1 MFDMSGN
8 FEKMVDRIARASGQ
22 TVDNIKTKVEEK
34 RQKLSGLISEEGA
47 AQVIAAE
54 LGISFENEKFKIDEL
69 TPGMRKVNLV
79 AKVIRMFPVREFTTK
94 KGEKSKV
101 TNLILADE
109 TSNIRTVLWD
119 THHIELIEK
128 GEVKEDS
135 VVEIVNASMR
145 ENEIHLGSFSEFKL
159 SSEQIGEVKTER
171 VVKEK
176 AIVDFAIGDMNSVR
190 AFIVQGFEPRFFFV
204 CKNCGKKAEVPEG
217 TTIATTG
224 VCKEHGE
231 VGCEKRAVMN
241 IVIDDGTESTRA
253 VMFHE
258 VMQSVGITEY
268 ENVELLAQ
276 QRANLLGNEMVFSG
290 DVRNNSYFNR
300 PEFIV
305 NEAKVVNVEE
315 LLNSLE
321 GKS

>member
-1 MFDMSGN
+1 MAGEN
-8 FEKMVDRIARASGQ
+8 YEKMVEKIARSAGQ
-22 TVDNIKTKVEEK
+22 SVDEIKAKVDAK

-54 LGISFENEKFKIDEL
+54 LGISFDNEKCKIDEL
-69 TPGMRKVNLV
+69 VPGMRKVNLV

-94 KGEKSKV
+94 KGEQSKV

-128 GEVKEDS
+128 GEIKEDS
-135 VVEIVNASMR
+135 VVEIGNASMR

-159 SSEQIGEVKTER
+159 SAEVMGEVKTER

-176 AIVDFAIGDMNSVR
+176 AIVDFVIGDSNAVR
-190 AFIVQGFEPRFFFV
+190 AFIVAAYEPRFFFV

-217 TTIATTG
+217 TTMATTG
-224 VCKEHGE
+224 ICKEHGE
-231 VGCEKRAVMN
+231 TGCEKRAVMN
-241 IVIDDGTESTRA
+241 VVIDDGTESTRA

-268 ENVELLAQ
+268 ENVELLSQ
-276 QRANLLGNEMVFSG
+276 QRENLRGNEMVFSG
-290 DVRNNSYFNR
+290 NVRNNSYFNR
-300 PEFIV
+300 PDFII

-315 LLNSLE
+315 LLNQLE
-321 GKS
+321 NKT